1 MYNGIRSI
9 GSFIEKDC
17 NLTHDYGLNED
28 DMTGTWEQFPHVLFT
43 NDGIRYANVKKT
55 VAYIAVNEDKYGA
68 PVVEKWSIRSLVE
81 Y

>member
-1 MYNGIRSI
+1 
-9 GSFIEKDC
+9 
-17 NLTHDYGLNED
+17 
-28 DMTGTWEQFPHVLFT
+28 MTGTWEQFPHVLFT